1 MTTVRFDLPEDGQH
15 TSTTFVP
22 QLPQWVLDRYGAK
35 VLDPAE
41 VTPPPGYDLP
51 MPQPAIYRT
60 GVLTLPLSM
69 FSKGDLLGKVDALL
83 GTSTIRQPDPEEKE
97 GRLPDPVVPEGLGGL
112 TDEQRGMVPVPVP
125 LNVRGEQPGK
135 VDAAAAVQAIRLAE
149 RRSERARARKEKEY
163 FTEEEQQQT
172 RLISLEYLFA
182 GTDLQGVPTYSPH
195 DIRDPNS
202 GSAGLTYQLVP
213 VVYHGPQP
221 QRSQPK
227 SGARRPV
234 VAMIDSGVAPH
245 KWFGLDKV
253 GAMPQGGFLRDFP
266 QSTQAIQAQQAHL
279 GTYVPT
285 EILTNGY
292 IDGPMYCDDVTEQ
305 IGPGYGHGTAIAG
318 ILHQLAPDADVLV
331 IRALQASNVATH
343 ADLVL
348 ALWLLVARV
357 RAAQQ
362 PGGTMTDMVDIV
374 TLSMGDYVADDKP
387 AMLEEAIR
395 ALAGLGVLVV
405 AAAGN
410 DSTSRPFYPAALCDE
425 IKYPS
430 WTGPRVI
437 GVGATNPNGSTAW
450 FANGGR
456 NATCQASGA
465 FVVTTF
471 PRIDGPLGPSR
482 VTKTR
487 QGVDLD
493 TAPSSFAAVCGTSM
507 AAPHI
512 AGLIAR
518 KLWDNNSSYSL
529 ADIGV
534 KATMDRIEQAVC
546 AVKKD
551 VHDEPDGL

>member
-1 MTTVRFDLPEDGQH
+1 
-15 TSTTFVP
+15 
-22 QLPQWVLDRYGAK
+22 
-35 VLDPAE
+35 
-41 VTPPPGYDLP
+41 
-51 MPQPAIYRT
+51 MPQP
-60 GVLTLPLSM
+60 LPLY
-69 FSKGDLLGKVDALL
+69 
-83 GTSTIRQPDPEEKE
+83 
-97 GRLPDPVVPEGLGGL
+97 
-112 TDEQRGMVPVPVP
+112 
-125 LNVRGEQPGK
+125 VRGDQPGK
-135 VDAAAAVQAIRLAE
+135 VDAFAAVQAIRLAE
-149 RRSERARARKEKEY
+149 RRSERARSRGEQEY
-163 FTEEEQQQT
+163 FTRAEQDQT
-172 RLISLEYLFA
+172 ELISLEYLFA

-202 GSAGLTYQLVP
+202 GSSGLTYQLIP

-221 QRSQPK
+221 RRAQLK
-227 SGARRPV
+227 AGARRPV

-245 KWFGLDKV
+245 KWFGLSKTY
-253 GAMPQGGFLRDFP
+253 AMPQGGFLRDFP
-266 QSTQAIQAQQAHL
+266 VSQTAIQAQQAHL
-279 GTYVPT
+279 GRYVPT

-292 IDGPMYCDDVTEQ
+292 VDGPMYCDDVTEQ

-348 ALWLLVARV
+348 ALWLLVSRV

-362 PGGTMTDMVDIV
+362 PGGTKTDMIDIV

-387 AMLEEAIR
+387 AMLEAAIK
-395 ALAGLGVLVV
+395 ALAELGVLVV

-425 IKYPS
+425 TKYPC
-430 WTGPRVI
+430 WPGPRVL

-450 FANGGR
+450 FANGGH
-456 NATCQASGA
+456 NATCEANGA

-482 VTKTR
+482 VTRTR

-512 AGLIAR
+512 AGLIAKR
-518 KLWDNNSSYSL
+518 LWDNNSSMPL
-529 ADIGV
+529 ADIRV
-534 KATMDRIEQAVC
+534 KATMDRIERAVC
-546 AVKKD
+546 DVKK
-551 VHDEPDGL
+551 VAHDEPDGL